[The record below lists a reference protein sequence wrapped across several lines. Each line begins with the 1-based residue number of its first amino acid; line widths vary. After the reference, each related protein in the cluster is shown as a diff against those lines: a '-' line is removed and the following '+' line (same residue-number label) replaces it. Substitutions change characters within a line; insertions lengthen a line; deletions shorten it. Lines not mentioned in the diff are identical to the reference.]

1 MDFGNV
7 GMMIFPIWSGKSSN
21 SCSKPPTRLDE
32 IWVIHIIWF
41 SIYHLGIEQKY
52 FFGEMNGIYHQGF
65 HSTIK
70 EGFTIW
76 VFHIA
81 MGDCPFSSM
90 IVIFF
95 LPFVKIVCLC
105 DFPQP
110 HKITWGQ
117 HCLTTLWCRC
127 VLMRF
132 AKPLTRRFS
141 DCSTMRWNGLPLS
154 WDPYP
159 NFACLSTYPLV
170 MTNIANW
177 KITIFYGKTHYFY
190 GHFP

>member
-21 SCSKPPTRLDE
+21 SCSKPPTRFDE
-32 IWVIHIIWF
+32 IRVIHIIWF
-41 SIYHLGIEQKY
+41 SIYHLGIEKKMVKWMA
-52 FFGEMNGIYHQGF
+52 FTIWDSI
-65 HSTIK
+65 STIK
-70 EGFTIW
+70 EGFIIW

-110 HKITWGQ
+110 HKITRGQ
-117 HCLTTLWCRC
+117 LFDNIVMSMCL
-127 VLMRF
+127 RF

-154 WDPYP
+154 DEIHIRT
-159 NFACLSTYPLV
+159 SV
-170 MTNIANW
+170 V
-177 KITIFYGKTHYFY
+177 
-190 GHFP
+190 

>member
-1 MDFGNV
+1 MPSYGSKNPYLFDIFPCAWINDQSMCVSIYIYLVGGWVQPLWKMMDFGNV

-52 FFGEMNGIYHQGF
+52 FFGEMNGIYHLGF

-95 LPFVKIVCLC
+95 YRSWKLCVYVIFRNHIKLPEGNTV
-105 DFPQP
+105 
-110 HKITWGQ
+110 WQ
-117 HCLTTLWCRC
+117 HCD
-127 VLMRF
+127 VDV
-132 AKPLTRRFS
+132 S
-141 DCSTMRWNGLPLS
+141 
-154 WDPYP
+154 
-159 NFACLSTYPLV
+159 
-170 MTNIANW
+170 
-177 KITIFYGKTHYFY
+177 
-190 GHFP
+190 